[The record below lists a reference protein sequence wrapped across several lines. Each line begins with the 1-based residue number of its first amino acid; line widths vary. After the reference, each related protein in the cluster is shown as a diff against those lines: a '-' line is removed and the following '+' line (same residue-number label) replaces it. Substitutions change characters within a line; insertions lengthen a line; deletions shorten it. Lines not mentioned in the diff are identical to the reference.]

1 VAAGAL
7 VVRSGQ
13 GVSVVGRRAEL
24 AVVSALLDAVS
35 TGVGGLLIQGAAGI
49 GKSTL
54 WHSGI
59 ATAEKRG
66 FRVLACQP
74 AEAEAQLSFAAIADL
89 FEPVL
94 ADTLRLLPGPQRRA
108 LEVALLRVDS
118 DEPADERAVAF
129 GLLSVMRAVARSG
142 PVLIAVDDWQWLDT
156 SSARMLGF
164 VLRRLDEEPVRVLA
178 TVRAAGPAVAA
189 GLGRDLGEGRLDR
202 LDLEPLSLTAL
213 HRLAAT
219 RVGVSLPRRTLLK
232 IQSATAGNMVF
243 ALEIVRALAARA
255 GSLPPGAA
263 LPVPATLDELVAQ
276 RVAELPTAT
285 RDALLA
291 AAALAQPTARLL
303 QAVDGRRPPAEVLA
317 AAERAELV
325 VLEGERIRFRHPLI
339 AAAVYADAR
348 EEDRRLLHR
357 RLAQVVTEPEER
369 ARHLALAADGP
380 SRKVADALDDAAGT
394 ASARGAPDA
403 AAELYE
409 LAADA
414 TPPDQREMRRR
425 RRVDAAEQHFVGGD
439 RGQARELLE
448 RVLPECPP
456 GRERARVLRLLGEVR
471 YHDDSFPEAGRLFR
485 LALAEAGG
493 DLAERAAINTGLAYV
508 SYAYGQALQGAEYTR
523 DAVAAAE
530 EYGRPGLL
538 AEVLAAE
545 TITQFMLGRGLNEQR
560 LRRALAQEDI
570 TRRVP
575 APMRP
580 TAIHGALMSWTG
592 RHEAARE
599 SLEGLRARLLELG
612 DEAALPFLAFVLAP
626 AACTRGD
633 LAAAVRHG
641 EEGLEVAARVGTDV
655 LMAYALTAMAFAN
668 AYTGRTDA
676 ALDQAGRAVSLFDK
690 AGCRGWASWPL
701 SVLGFVHLSVDDATA
716 AAAALRPLLDTLPL
730 AGVQEPAAIPFVPEA
745 VQALVMLGELDT
757 AVPLLDWFEQRGQ
770 ELDRPWALATG
781 RRCRALLRAAQGDL
795 DGALDA
801 LEQALHHHE
810 RQEHPVERART
821 LFVFGQ
827 LQRRANQ
834 RRRARDTLEEARSI
848 FDEVGAS
855 QWSRRATGELARL
868 GLHRPAG
875 SDLTPRERQVAEH
888 AAGGA
893 TNNQIAAALLISP
906 KTVEANLARI
916 YRKLGISSRA
926 ELGAWMAAE
935 RRAQDPGT

>member
-24 AVVSALLDAVS
+24 AVVSALLDTVS

-54 WHSGI
+54 WQSGI

-66 FRVLACQP
+66 YRVLACQP

-89 FEPVL
+89 LEPVL
-94 ADTLRLLPGPQRRA
+94 ADTLPLLPGPQRRA
-108 LEVALLRVDS
+108 LEVALLRADS

-156 SSARMLGF
+156 PSARMLGF

-178 TVRAAGPAVAA
+178 TVRAAGTAVAA
-189 GLGRDLGEGRLDR
+189 GLERALGEERFDR
-202 LDLEPLSLTAL
+202 LDLEPLNLAAL

-232 IQSATAGNMVF
+232 IESATAGNMVF

-276 RVAELPTAT
+276 RVAKLPTAT
-285 RDALLA
+285 RDALLV

-303 QAVDGRRPPAEVLA
+303 QAVDDRPPAEVLA

-325 VLEGERIRFRHPLI
+325 VLEGERIRFSHPLI

-348 EEDRRLLHR
+348 QEDRRLLHR
-357 RLAQVVTEPEER
+357 RLAQVVTEPEEQ

-414 TPPDQREMRRR
+414 TPPDQHEMRRKR
-425 RRVDAAEQHFVGGD
+425 QVDAAEQHFVGGD
-439 RGQARELLE
+439 RGQARGLLE

-485 LALAEAGG
+485 LALAQAGG

-508 SYAYGQALQGAEYTR
+508 SYAYGRPVQGAEYTR
-523 DAVAAAE
+523 EAVAAAE
-530 EYGRPGLL
+530 EYGRPDLL

-545 TITQFMLGRGLNEQR
+545 TITEFMLGRGLNEQR

-580 TAIHGALMSWTG
+580 SAIHGALMSWTG

-626 AACTRGD
+626 AACSRGD

-641 EEGLEVAARVGTDV
+641 EEGLEAAARVGTDV
-655 LMAYALTAMAFAN
+655 LMAYALTAMAFAD

-676 ALDQAGRAVSLFDK
+676 ALDQAARAVALFDK
-690 AGCRGWASWPL
+690 TGCHGWMSWPL
-701 SVLGFVHLSVDDATA
+701 SVLGFVHLSLDDAPA
-716 AAAALRPLLDTLPL
+716 AVAALRPLFDLLPV
-730 AGVQEPAAIPFVPEA
+730 AGVQEPAASPFVPEA
-745 VQALVMLGELDT
+745 VQALIMIGDLDSAT
-757 AVPLLDWFEQRGQ
+757 PVLDWFEQRGQ
-770 ELDRPWALATG
+770 ALDRPWALATG
-781 RRCRALLRAAQGDL
+781 HRCRALLRAALGDL

-810 RQEHPVERART
+810 RLEHPVERART

-875 SDLTPRERQVAEH
+875 SDLTPRERQVAEN

-935 RRAQDPGT
+935 QRAQDPGT